1 MRVQQKAFITQC
13 YMYLSRVV
21 CSFILLFHHMTSRE
35 QRDILRVHT
44 TASKLS
50 GTKQPHPS
58 AIIHQTTSPQCHHT
72 PNYLTQVPSYT
83 KLPHPSAIIHQTT
96 SPQCHHTPN
105 YLTQVPS
112 YTKLP
117 HPSAIMHQT
126 TSPKCHQTP
135 KDYIKGTKDI
145 RRARQNCFHLCTAA
159 IRQRTSYLF
168 PKKTCGN
175 TQTHEH

>member
-1 MRVQQKAFITQC
+1 MRVQQKAFITQR

-72 PNYLTQVPSYT
+72 PNYLTPVPSYT
-83 KLPHPSAIIHQTT
+83 KLPHPSAVIHQTT
-96 SPQCHHTPN
+96 SPKCHHAPN

-112 YTKLP
+112 DTKGLYQRHKGYPPSQTELFSPLHGCHSTENELP
-117 HPSAIMHQT
+117 LS
-126 TSPKCHQTP
+126 
-135 KDYIKGTKDI
+135 
-145 RRARQNCFHLCTAA
+145 
-159 IRQRTSYLF
+159 
-168 PKKTCGN
+168 KKNLRKHSDPWALG
-175 TQTHEH
+175 H

>member
-50 GTKQPHPS
+50 GTKQ
-58 AIIHQTTSPQCHHT
+58 
-72 PNYLTQVPSYT
+72 
-83 KLPHPSAIIHQTT
+83 PHPSAIIHQTT

-175 TQTHEH
+175 TQTHEHSDTKAMI